1 MPNGSGYTT
10 ITGTGQVNGT
20 FTIPSVPAGTVLIRA
35 DNLYFETATRQANF
49 VNFSL
54 GRPNAVTA
62 TVNPTTTIV
71 AVTGLQPWVA
81 GQDQLIWVSPN
92 VGNRFGNFPVSPAPT
107 AGATTATAGAN
118 FNGAKLVSQAEGDD
132 TWLLQYRI
140 VADGGFL
147 GGTTVAAAQLA
158 PFTQLN
164 GQSTNLNAAM
174 LAPPNVPSVTQSF
187 VWNLNAFAALQ
198 TSLPPGTNPRGLL
211 ALSPVPSVTPNTSTV
226 VDSWAVQ
233 LPASQ
238 LPPSSFTLVTPF
250 PSGWSIV
257 GRAFFTIDT
266 PRQVAGTTGP
276 LAMTSGFGHYDTM
289 AALTSSPITP
299 RLGPVTNL
307 TLNGTPFTTERSSV
321 GTTVTLGW
329 TAPSTG
335 TVTTYY
341 VSVSRLTTA
350 STAATTKAETFE
362 LSTANTSIVLPA
374 DRLIANQPYVIEV
387 SAYSANFNARVDYST
402 RSTPLALSF
411 VNSPI
416 FRP

>member
-10 ITGTGQVNGT
+10 ISGTGQVNGT
-20 FTIPSVPAGTVLIRA
+20 FTIPSVAGGTVLIRV
-35 DNLYFETATRQANF
+35 DNLYLETATRQANF
-49 VNFSL
+49 VNFNL
-54 GRPNAVTA
+54 GRPNATTA
-62 TVNPTTTIV
+62 TVNPTTTTV

-92 VGNRFGNFPVSPAPT
+92 LGNRFVNFPVSPAPT

-118 FNGAKLVSQAEGDD
+118 FNGAKLVDQAQGDD
-132 TWLLQYRI
+132 TWLLQYRV

-198 TSLPPGTNPRGLL
+198 TSLPPGTNPRGIL
-211 ALSPVPSVTPNTSTV
+211 ALSPVPSVAPNITTV
-226 VDSWAVQ
+226 VDSWFVQ

-257 GRAFFTIDT
+257 GRTLFTIDT

-276 LAMTSGFGHYDTM
+276 LALTSGFGHYDTM
-289 AALTSSPITP
+289 AAMTSSPITP

-307 TLNGTPFTTERSSV
+307 TLNGTPFTAERSSV

-341 VSVSRLTTA
+341 VTIARLTTA
-350 STAATTKAETFE
+350 SGAATTQAESFE
-362 LSTANTSIVLPA
+362 ISTANASLVLPA
-374 DRLIANQPYVIEV
+374 DRLIANQPYLVQV
-387 SAYSANFNARVDYST
+387 AAYNGSYNARVDYGS
-402 RSTPLALSF
+402 RAVPLAISF
-411 VNSPI
+411 VVSPI